1 MQDRWLSTLVLT
13 PDFASPLKMLADS
26 HTTRKKSP
34 QSVESLAFDDLCF
47 NF

>member
-13 PDFASPLKMLADS
+13 PDFARPLKMLAAS
-26 HTTRKKSP
+26 HQTRYVSL
-34 QSVESLAFDDLCF
+34 QSVESLAFDGLCF